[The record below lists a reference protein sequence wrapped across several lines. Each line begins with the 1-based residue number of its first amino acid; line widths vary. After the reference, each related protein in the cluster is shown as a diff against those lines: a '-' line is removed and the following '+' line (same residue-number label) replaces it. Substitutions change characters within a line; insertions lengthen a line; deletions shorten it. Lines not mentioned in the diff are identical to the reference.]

1 MAHLLFAAHPTVG
14 HTSALRAIAARL
26 LAQGHAIDFAIV
38 PAHVPAADRWPAP
51 VQAASAL
58 PRRLRADGFTVL
70 PLPRSW
76 RALWHA
82 IRLPGRVGLAE
93 LAEAIALFTSD
104 MPAQARAIASYAT
117 ARNAAVIVGDYLMP
131 AALLAARLSD
141 RPYVA
146 LYHSALPFPVADA
159 PPFGSQLASTAAGT
173 PAWQAAAAR
182 LAALSQQFADRTA
195 AAAHA
200 LGITLPRPIT
210 LTRPVSDTLNLL
222 ATLPV
227 LEPGLLLPDAPA
239 VMIGP
244 CLPLPSAMDQGHP
257 ALHALPDAGLRVY
270 VSLGTVF
277 NEQPAVYRRILDGL
291 AALDAAVIVGA
302 GRSAPMLR
310 TRHWPRVLVYE
321 SVPQVALLRQ
331 VDIVVT
337 HGGNNTVQ
345 ECLAAGRPMVVLPF
359 GGDQHANAA
368 RVTRLGAG
376 VALDAASFT
385 PAQLGAAVQTAW
397 RQCAATA
404 ARLGAVVAQ
413 ADGAAHGADAI
424 LALIADGA

>member
-1 MAHLLFAAHPTVG
+1 MAHVLFAAHPTVG

-26 LAQGHAIDFAIV
+26 LAQGHTIDFAIV

-51 VQAASAL
+51 VRAASAL
-58 PRRLRADGFTVL
+58 PRRLRTDGFTVL

-82 IRLPGRVGLAE
+82 VRLPGRVGLAE

-131 AALLAARLSD
+131 AALLGARLSA

-159 PPFGSQLASTAAGT
+159 PPFGSQLPATAAGT
-173 PAWQAAAAR
+173 LAWQAAVAQ
-182 LAALSQQFADRTA
+182 LAALSQRFADRTA
-195 AAAHA
+195 AAARL
-200 LGITLPRPIT
+200 LGIALTRPIT
-210 LTRPVSDTLNLL
+210 LTRPVSDRLNLL
-222 ATLPV
+222 ATLPA
-227 LEPGLLLPDAPA
+227 LEPGLMPLDAPA
-239 VMIGP
+239 AMIGP

-257 ALHALPDAGLRVY
+257 ALHALPAIGLRVY

-277 NEQPAVYRRILDGL
+277 NEQPAVYRRVLDGL
-291 AALDAAVIVGA
+291 VALGADVVVSAGKSAAA
-302 GRSAPMLR
+302 LR
-310 TRHWPRVLVYE
+310 TRRWPRTLICE
-321 SVPQVALLRQ
+321 SVPQIALLQQ
-331 VDIVVT
+331 VDVVVT

-345 ECLAAGRPMVVLPF
+345 ECLAAGRPMVLLPF

-368 RVTRLGAG
+368 RVARLGVGA
-376 VALDAASFT
+376 ALDAASFT
-385 PAQLGAAVQTAW
+385 PAQLGAAVQAAR
-397 RQCAATA
+397 RQRAAA
-404 ARLGAVVAQ
+404 ARLGAIVAQ
-413 ADGAAHGADAI
+413 ADGAARGADAI
-424 LALIADGA
+424 LALVAAGA